1 MKYKTKSVSRRTAL
15 TFSSLAALTLVACSG
30 QQSTSEPNTQ
40 PTTTPPAENSP
51 PLSESH
57 RGSNADQFLLSDRQH
72 HSKRPIDTANK
83 WLRRRTIIR
92 TDFGNRGTGEH
103 SGTRSDARRFL

>member
-1 MKYKTKSVSRRTAL
+1 ML
-15 TFSSLAALTLVACSG
+15 GAAIHIRA
-30 QQSTSEPNTQ
+30 QHAADNNSTSRELT
-40 PTTTPPAENSP
+40 

-57 RGSNADQFLLSDRQH
+57 RDSNADQFLLSDRQH

>member
-1 MKYKTKSVSRRTAL
+1 ML
-15 TFSSLAALTLVACSG
+15 GAAIHLRAQHAADNG
-30 QQSTSEPNTQ
+30 
-40 PTTTPPAENSP
+40 PADQEFHSP
-51 PLSESH
+51 SESH
-57 RGSNADQFLLSDRQH
+57 RDSNADQFLLSDRQH